1 MMYISSKSSLPTELH
16 HQELVYS
23 CTHQLYLPF
32 SIIETSNM
40 AVVDAIGVFGTV
52 LTTVGFWQSQFGE
65 KHNEGPTVVIKG
77 M

>member
-1 MMYISSKSSLPTELH
+1 
-16 HQELVYS
+16 
-23 CTHQLYLPF
+23 
-32 SIIETSNM
+32 M